1 MAFWGDLG
9 IGLGNGFGE
18 IVSKLRQVS
27 FYVLLCSNNIVELV
41 IVKRMIILYDNGM

>member
-1 MAFWGDLG
+1 MAFWGDLS

-18 IVSKLRQVS
+18 IVSKPRQVS

-41 IVKRMIILYDNGM
+41 IVKRMIILFENGM